1 MTKPII
7 YVGMPRRD
15 ETCHA
20 GAMAGLLGCATGDRF
35 GFTVDWVHSSLLT
48 HAFNTLYAKALN
60 MRESHGVTHFAMI
73 HSDIVPDAHWLDVLY
88 LEMGKYKA
96 DLISAVVPVRGD
108 SGMTSTAVETGDPWA
123 ARPLSLKE
131 CFDYP
136 ETWTSADL
144 LVNTGLMLL
153 DLNASKFGTSR
164 RAFHQQ
170 DRVVLKN
177 DKHVAETIP
186 EDWDF
191 SRQVRGSGGRVYA
204 TRKVGLYHG
213 TKQCH
218 NRSVWGK

>member
-1 MTKPII
+1 
-7 YVGMPRRD
+7 
-15 ETCHA
+15 
-20 GAMAGLLGCATGDRF
+20 
-35 GFTVDWVHSSLLT
+35 
-48 HAFNTLYAKALN
+48 
-60 MRESHGVTHFAMI
+60 
-73 HSDIVPDAHWLDVLY
+73 
-88 LEMGKYKA
+88 MGKYKA

-108 SGMTSTAVETGDPWA
+108 SWMTSTAVETGDPWA